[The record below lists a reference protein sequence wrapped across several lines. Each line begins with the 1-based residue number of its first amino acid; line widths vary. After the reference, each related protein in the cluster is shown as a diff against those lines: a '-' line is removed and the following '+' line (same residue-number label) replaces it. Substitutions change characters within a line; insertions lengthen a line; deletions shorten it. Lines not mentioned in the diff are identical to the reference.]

1 MTATVEFPQVDE
13 GLYDV
18 WTTWKSS
25 SSLGSGTYELFV
37 QDDFTRANT
46 PPGGFGWGMLRDEST
61 RIFRRTTNSSDH
73 TYVPVDFKSAPRD
86 THDDGVQGLR
96 WFSVGTVQVDSQSK
110 LSLRLQKDAGQV
122 AIDGFRLTPHVRREV
137 IEYDQAN
144 RPTHSLLYSE
154 RASTARTETYYAYD
168 VTGKMVAVRNLDLVM
183 DSKSTLGFAY
193 QGNQQLL
200 SFSLDTYSGGVN
212 EYGKIKSFNLL
223 GTQGE
228 VLGIDSS
235 RFGQLAAIA
244 SQQQTVWQINNL
256 DGTRFTDTNG
266 WFATN
271 YAFAGQKL
279 ASTNTDYLTQS
290 RDAHRNTWSDST
302 PSAWGTF
309 NSELW
314 QTGSFKVASDA
325 WNSLSPETTARI
337 GGGLQLGYGLAQ
349 AGASIAAGIASCPVT
364 LGVGCAAGIAGA
376 FIGVDNAI
384 AGFETL
390 RTGKTAETLLN
401 MEVAATA
408 RQFMSE
414 QNAQRL
420 ATGVELVAGLGA
432 GVGDDLVRAT
442 SKFAKAPVNVL
453 DDAAKAQGKVVGSFK
468 IDLTN
473 PPPQG
478 WRYWTTPYSPKF
490 ANPRIVDPAT
500 GLKVPTSALG
510 SKTGLHE
517 LQHFL
522 DATQHPQ
529 LYYFARASNAPGA
542 GLAHFVFETRGYL
555 QSHGLQ
561 ALFNPSLAMASVRHA
576 GRAHLVYRDLAGLA
590 GLGGLGGFAYW
601 FTSNESG
608 QE

>member
-1 MTATVEFPQVDE
+1 MSVSYNTSEFSPSSNTTIHHTATVNQGFYSNGQLASVTRTAVHDSANLKKIDELIKFAYNANGQLQSQTTSYVPRPNSTVRQPGPTSTRDPKFDRTPGGRIADDNQFTYKYDKEGNLIERVSKFSAITIDDLDSSFYATTTSWFSSQAGNIPISTTAPSQQYSGGGLGNIVTATVDFPQVDE
-13 GLYDV
+13 GVYDV

-61 RIFRRTTNSSDH
+61 GLFRRTTNSSDH
-73 TYVPVDFKSAPRD
+73 TYVPVDFRVDPRD

-110 LSLRLQKDAGQV
+110 LSLRLQKDTGQV

-154 RASTARTETYYAYD
+154 RALTARTETYYAYD
-168 VTGKMVAVRNLDLVM
+168 VTGKMVAVRNRDLAE

-235 RFGQLAAIA
+235 KAGQPVAVSSL
-244 SQQQTVWQINNL
+244 QQTVWQINNL

-290 RDAHRNTWSDST
+290 RDAHRNTWNGGAIYRPGGIIDQIANVSDT
-302 PSAWGTF
+302 WMVAGTIVIAIPLAF
-309 NSELW
+309 GIVATAPGIVATAPVFVPTL
-314 QTGSFKVASDA
+314 GYGGIAFYAGGVASGA
-325 WNSLSPETTARI
+325 VANGTSEYLRGGNGINVAAAAAG
-337 GGGLQLGYGLAQ
+337 GGGLSYLNPLSGYTALAGGGI
-349 AGASIAAGIASCPVT
+349 GASIAYAGGGDV
-364 LGVGCAAGIAGA
+364 AAG
-376 FIGVDNAI
+376 F
-384 AGFETL
+384 
-390 RTGKTAETLLN
+390 
-401 MEVAATA
+401 
-408 RQFMSE
+408 Q
-414 QNAQRL
+414 
-420 ATGVELVAGLGA
+420 
-432 GVGDDLVRAT
+432 
-442 SKFAKAPVNVL
+442 
-453 DDAAKAQGKVVGSFK
+453 
-468 IDLTN
+468 
-473 PPPQG
+473 
-478 WRYWTTPYSPKF
+478 
-490 ANPRIVDPAT
+490 
-500 GLKVPTSALG
+500 
-510 SKTGLHE
+510 
-517 LQHFL
+517 
-522 DATQHPQ
+522 
-529 LYYFARASNAPGA
+529 
-542 GLAHFVFETRGYL
+542 
-555 QSHGLQ
+555 
-561 ALFNPSLAMASVRHA
+561 
-576 GRAHLVYRDLAGLA
+576 
-590 GLGGLGGFAYW
+590 
-601 FTSNESG
+601 
-608 QE
+608 